1 MDRFVFTTLEQVRRM
16 ADDWRHRYNH
26 QRPHRSLG
34 GLPPIRFAMA
44 QLQTTST
51 SE

>member
-1 MDRFVFTTLEQVRRM
+1 M
-16 ADDWRHRYNH
+16 AEDWHHRYNH

-44 QLQTTST
+44 QSTTTST